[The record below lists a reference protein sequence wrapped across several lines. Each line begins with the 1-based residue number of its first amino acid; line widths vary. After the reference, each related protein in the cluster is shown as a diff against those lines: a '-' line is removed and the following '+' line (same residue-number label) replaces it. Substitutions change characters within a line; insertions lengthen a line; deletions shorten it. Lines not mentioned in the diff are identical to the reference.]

1 MNSLEEAIEA
11 IEGGYEFLLAYAA
24 QGFEANQSGQHATDA
39 RNRLTGM
46 KAALDA
52 LDRLAKA
59 SVGSDAAY
67 DSFLSTLRADAERA
81 AGIVSVVLG
90 ADGISSQL
98 IDNFNASSHIRTVLT
113 DLFLLDEALAQ
124 KAQS

>member
-24 QGFEANQSGQHATDA
+24 QGFEASQGGQHSTDA
-39 RNRLTGM
+39 KGHLNNMLS
-46 KAALDA
+46 ALQA
-52 LDRLAKA
+52 LGDLAESA
-59 SVGSDAAY
+59 TAGESAY
-67 DSFLSTLRADAERA
+67 QSFIETLRRDADRG
-81 AGIVSVVLG
+81 AGVVSVVLA

-113 DLFLLDEALAQ
+113 DLFLLDEALNNR
-124 KAQS
+124 

>member
-24 QGFEANQSGQHATDA
+24 QGFEANQGGQHATDA
-39 RNRLTGM
+39 RNRLSGM

-67 DSFLSTLRADAERA
+67 DIFLSTLRADAERA